1 MRDRR
6 RAMIWIAALLLIP
19 TVLDTTYARGHATE
33 FDATSNR
40 IDRFWAQAFAT
51 RGWTYAS
58 PAGVTHHNGDQRIA
72 CGPTLVDSATGP
84 FYCVATRTIHIDLRF
99 LQPATDAYGPT
110 TILTAT
116 AHEWGH
122 HVQILRGITAA
133 TNTRRERE
141 LQADCYAG
149 AFVAADI
156 RQGRLAKSEADQ
168 ARRFLRS
175 IGARHPG
182 ADRDDSAHGTPE
194 QRVAAFDRGFN
205 GGVDACALPS
215 RTTQNAP
222 ASKSAI
228 EAASPLRA
236 RLSLR
241 QRTRFE
247 AR

>member
-6 RAMIWIAALLLIP
+6 AIIWIAVLLIAAA
-19 TVLDTTYARGHATE
+19 LDTTHAREQAPA
-33 FDATSNR
+33 FDSISAR
-40 IDRFWAQAFAT
+40 IDRFWAQIFAT
-51 RGWTYAS
+51 RGWTYDA
-58 PAGVTHHNGDQRIA
+58 PGGITHHNGDQRIV
-72 CGPTLVDSATGP
+72 CGPTLADPATGP

-122 HVQILRGITAA
+122 HIQILRGITAA
-133 TNTRRERE
+133 THTRRERE

-156 RQGRLAKSEADQ
+156 RQGALAKSEVQQ

-182 ADRDDSAHGTPE
+182 ADADDSAHGTPA
-194 QRVAAFDRGFN
+194 QRVVAFDRGFN
-205 GGVDACALPS
+205 GGVDACELPP
-215 RTTQNAP
+215 RTTHT
-222 ASKSAI
+222 ASAANGAI
-228 EAASPLRA
+228 EPASPLRA
-236 RLSLR
+236 RQSGSR
-241 QRTRFE
+241 HPRFE